1 MNKKFKEICRCAK
14 VPYASRITT
23 NGFFLDIDTFEQM
36 FKNNCFVYYIS
47 IDGGKELHDKQRPCK
62 SGHGSYEVI
71 MRNLSQIKDKVI
83 SRNFRIE
90 IRVNCSSHMY
100 CEFEHFLSD
109 FEKKFGKD
117 KRFLLIIE
125 TVNDWSDRT
134 KEMRRRGQLLTHSN
148 MSELGKI
155 AHKYNISL
163 ASMDKHSLKTQ
174 MCQAGKRNAYSI
186 FYDGTIH
193 KCQMALESD
202 EYRRLDTIGKVTDN
216 GEFDIER
223 EKESI
228 WVKDFFPKSCEKCR
242 LLPMCLGKKC
252 IYQKE
257 IQGYECEGVEEKFLD
272 IYMAY
277 DASKLENIP
286 LFFFDNYCTKCLKV
300 NL

>member
-1 MNKKFKEICRCAK
+1 
-14 VPYASRITT
+14 
-23 NGFFLDIDTFEQM
+23 
-36 FKNNCFVYYIS
+36 
-47 IDGGKELHDKQRPCK
+47 
-62 SGHGSYEVI
+62 
-71 MRNLSQIKDKVI
+71 
-83 SRNFRIE
+83 
-90 IRVNCSSHMY
+90 
-100 CEFEHFLSD
+100 
-109 FEKKFGKD
+109 
-117 KRFLLIIE
+117 
-125 TVNDWSDRT
+125 
-134 KEMRRRGQLLTHSN
+134 
-148 MSELGKI
+148 
-155 AHKYNISL
+155 
-163 ASMDKHSLKTQ
+163 
-174 MCQAGKRNAYSI
+174 
-186 FYDGTIH
+186 
-193 KCQMALESD
+193 MALESD